1 MGLPPAEIEKKMTAI
16 DPHTHIYPEGFIAD
30 VRAGRFGRTATI
42 EADAQGEWLV
52 TRGKVL
58 GRETELRNKLTPLYY
73 ELGPRFADME
83 RMGVAHQVLSI
94 GPAMTLYTLEAE
106 ANKELAASLNDGLTA
121 LAREYPDKFS
131 CMATAP
137 LQAPEAAADEL
148 ARAKANGHLGV
159 MIASNVAGKN
169 IDDQDLDVFW
179 TKAEALDMPV
189 FVHPTNVLGSE
200 DRLKDFYLRNF
211 IGNPLDTTI
220 AVACLIFGGVMDRF
234 PKLKFYLSH
243 VGGFAPWI
251 RGRWQHGYGERR
263 EPKVYGAKDPE
274 EYFGRFYYDTI
285 IHNADAFE
293 FAAKTLG
300 VERILYGTDYPADM
314 GYHQPARDIP
324 GLNRLSESEQE
335 MILTGNARRVYGLA
349 I

>member
-1 MGLPPAEIEKKMTAI
+1 M
-16 DPHTHIYPEGFIAD
+16 
-30 VRAGRFGRTATI
+30 RAGRFGRTATI
-42 EADAQGEWLV
+42 EADAQGEWLI

-121 LAREYPDKFS
+121 LARSIPINSPAWPRRPFRR
-131 CMATAP
+131 P
-137 LQAPEAAADEL
+137 RPAADEL

-169 IDDQDLDVFW
+169 IDDQDLGRL
-179 TKAEALDMPV
+179 LDQGRGARNARVRTPHERAW
-189 FVHPTNVLGSE
+189 FRGSSQGFLFE
-200 DRLKDFYLRNF
+200 EFHR
-211 IGNPLDTTI
+211 NPLDTTI

-243 VGGFAPWI
+243 VGGFVPWI

>member
-1 MGLPPAEIEKKMTAI
+1 
-16 DPHTHIYPEGFIAD
+16 
-30 VRAGRFGRTATI
+30 
-42 EADAQGEWLV
+42 
-52 TRGKVL
+52 
-58 GRETELRNKLTPLYY
+58 
-73 ELGPRFADME
+73 
-83 RMGVAHQVLSI
+83 
-94 GPAMTLYTLEAE
+94 
-106 ANKELAASLNDGLTA
+106 
-121 LAREYPDKFS
+121 
-131 CMATAP
+131 
-137 LQAPEAAADEL
+137 
-148 ARAKANGHLGV
+148 

-169 IDDQDLDVFW
+169 LDDPGLDVFW
-179 TKAEALDMPV
+179 AKADALDMPV

-234 PKLKFYLSH
+234 PNLKFYLSH
-243 VGGFAPWI
+243 VGGFVPWI

-263 EPKVYGAKDPE
+263 EPKVHGAKDPE

-285 IHNADAFE
+285 IHNADCFE

-300 VERILYGTDYPADM
+300 AERILYGTDYPADM

-324 GLNRLSESEQE
+324 GLNRLSESDQE

>member
-1 MGLPPAEIEKKMTAI
+1 MRGARVGLLPAEIGKKMTAI
-16 DPHTHIYPEGFIAD
+16 DPHTHIYPEGFIED
-30 VRAGRFGRTATI
+30 VRAGRFGRTASI
-42 EADAQGEWLV
+42 EADAQGEWLI

-58 GRETELRNKLTPLYY
+58 GCETELKNKLTPLYY
-73 ELGPRFADME
+73 ELEPRFADME

-131 CMATAP
+131 CMAT
-137 LQAPEAAADEL
+137 
-148 ARAKANGHLGV
+148 
-159 MIASNVAGKN
+159 
-169 IDDQDLDVFW
+169 
-179 TKAEALDMPV
+179 AEALDMPV

-285 IHNADAFE
+285 IHNPDAFE

-300 VERILYGTDYPADM
+300 AERILYGTDYPADM
-314 GYHQPARDIP
+314 GYHQPAREIP
-324 GLNRLSESEQE
+324 GLNRLSESDQE
-335 MILTGNARRVYGLA
+335 MILTGNAKRVYGLA